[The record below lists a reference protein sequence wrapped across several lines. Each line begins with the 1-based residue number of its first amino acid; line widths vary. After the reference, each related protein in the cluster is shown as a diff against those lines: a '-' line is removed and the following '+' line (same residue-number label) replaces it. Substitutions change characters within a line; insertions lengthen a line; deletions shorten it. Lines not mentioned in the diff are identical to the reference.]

1 LRAQRTNLSFEKIA
15 REWVVIGA
23 ILLSI
28 VLLLTSSPVPE
39 KDISNEYAFPAGT
52 ELSKVISLDQAPSM
66 PAALLRLLAI
76 VFLTLAVSGI
86 VLNIQGIAERK
97 WRFFASVASPAAGW
111 GVWPVVKLAVYF
123 ICILLV
129 FQRLETVFL
138 SLFDFYRA
146 KVYCL
151 LILGNAFFQFA
162 LLIFLVIAFL
172 VKVRGAGVITP
183 PRPMALLST
192 GGPPPDS
199 LRVGGAPPAA
209 MPGIIFERWAW
220 SFRQALRGYIL
231 FFPMLVILMAGS
243 MEVIK
248 ILGLPFQPH
257 PLVQP
262 ILETGNPVIIWP
274 LLAIGILLGPLAEEL
289 FFRGLLFPA
298 LKRGLSVFWS
308 VIITAALFSSLHLNW
323 AGWLPIFGLGI
334 LLAYS
339 YERTGS
345 ILVPIFIHMIHNALF
360 LTLTVLLFQ
369 LKEVP

>member
-1 LRAQRTNLSFEKIA
+1 MRAQRANLTLEKIA

-39 KDISNEYAFPAGT
+39 KDIVDEYAFPVGT
-52 ELSKVISLDQAPSM
+52 ELSQVINLEQAPSM

-86 VLNIQGIAERK
+86 VKNIQGIAERK
-97 WRFFASVASPAAGW
+97 WRIFTPAISPEAEW

-123 ICILLV
+123 ICILLI
-129 FQRLETVFL
+129 FQRLETVFFG
-138 SLFDFYRA
+138 LFGFYRI
-146 KVYCL
+146 KVYFL

-162 LLIFLVIAFL
+162 LMIFLVIVFL
-172 VKVRGAGVITP
+172 AKVRGAGVIP
-183 PRPMALLST
+183 PGRGTALLST

-199 LRVGGAPPAA
+199 LREGGPPPAA
-209 MPGIIFERWAW
+209 MLGISFERWGR
-220 SFRQALRGYIL
+220 SFRQALRGYIF
-231 FFPMLVILMAGS
+231 FFPMLIILIVGS
-243 MEVIK
+243 MEVTK
-248 ILGLPFQPH
+248 MLGLPFQPH
-257 PLVQP
+257 PLIQP
-262 ILETGNPVIIWP
+262 VLETGNPAIIWP
-274 LLAIGILLGPLAEEL
+274 LFAIGILLGPLAEEL

-298 LKRGLSVFWS
+298 LKRRLSVFWS

-345 ILVPIFIHMIHNALF
+345 LLVPIFIHVIHNGLF
-360 LTLTVLLFQ
+360 LTFTVLLFQ
-369 LKEVP
+369 LRSA